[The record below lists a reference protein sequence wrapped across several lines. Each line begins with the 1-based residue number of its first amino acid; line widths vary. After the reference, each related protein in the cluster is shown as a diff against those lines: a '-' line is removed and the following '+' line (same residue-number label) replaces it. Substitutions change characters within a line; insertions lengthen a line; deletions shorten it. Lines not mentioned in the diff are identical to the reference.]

1 MRTKIAVFISLLFLL
16 SGAGLQDAIQD
27 AIEARADLDFG
38 AEEDASPIQDPDI
51 FLRSSRSGTFRS
63 RQTRSKLSHKL
74 LRDFHA
80 QLKNFL
86 SANKIKEPSLFVQLP
101 QLGIYKLQHAY
112 RI

>member
-1 MRTKIAVFISLLFLL
+1 MRTKIAVFLSLLFLL
-16 SGAGLQDAIQD
+16 SGAVLQD

-51 FLRSSRSGTFRS
+51 FLRSNRSDTFRS

-74 LRDFHA
+74 LRDFDV
-80 QLKNFL
+80 QLTDFL
-86 SANKIKEPSLFVQLP
+86 SASRIKEPSLFVQLAP
-101 QLGIYKLQHAY
+101 VELYKLQHAY